1 MKTRDKIR
9 QRLEL
14 NHLSFVWLI
23 NQLEDR
29 GIQTDK
35 TEMSSVMSGTRKG
48 KKAEAI
54 LTASWEVLNEY
65 ERFRREHS
73 DTACNIA
80 K

>member
-23 NQLEDR
+23 NQLDDR

-54 LTASWEVLNEY
+54 LTESWEVLNEY
-65 ERFRREHS
+65 EKFQREHS
-73 DTACNIA
+73 DTAYNIA